1 MYFNLFCCKILKTRI
16 YHQLNKHNT
25 TSYNTLSHNDLVWFK
40 LMHSCMHTCL
50 CLIHFELVCLSLYV
64 CVFARLWRGSELH
77 LWLLCLYWLLWSSRQ
92 VTLIS
97 HLYFSICISAFQLVC
112 MIGILFSKYMLCL
125 EHPVVCSHPKPL
137 LGKSFSHTWLLH
149 NCCLFILV
157 VDIFLNFEN

>member
-1 MYFNLFCCKILKTRI
+1 MLVISKPWFNVFQFVLLQDLKTRT

-50 CLIHFELVCLSLYV
+50 CLIHFELVCLCLYV
-64 CVFARLWRGSELH
+64 CVFTRLWRGSELH

-97 HLYFSICISAFQLVC
+97 QLYFLYALVFSISMHDRNFVFQV
-112 MIGILFSKYMLCL
+112 YTMLRT
-125 EHPVVCSHPKPL
+125 PSSV
-137 LGKSFSHTWLLH
+137 
-149 NCCLFILV
+149 
-157 VDIFLNFEN
+157 